1 MTDKEF
7 RRLSRADLIEI
18 IYELQK
24 SERNMQDEIAEL
36 KQKLE
41 ERRVAIEES
50 GSLAEV
56 LAKLNGLFEA
66 AQATADDYRR
76 EAEQLLEEAR
86 QTREQADAYMA
97 DTRQKASELARRTI
111 KKREQIL
118 AKTEEECRQLL
129 AAAQRGQRPKQS
141 RQQDG
146 EAPDLDEILL
156 SVKEGRYDGG
166 RET

>member
-50 GSLAEV
+50 GSLAEA

-66 AQATADDYRR
+66 AQATADGYRS
-76 EAEQLLEEAR
+76 EAQELLEEAR
-86 QTREQADAYMA
+86 RTREQADEYMSGVK
-97 DTRQKASELARRTI
+97 QKAAKLASVTMQQRKELL
-111 KKREQIL
+111 E
-118 AKTEEECRQLL
+118 KTGEECRRLR
-129 AAAQRGQRPKQS
+129 AAAQEGLRPTQHGS
-141 RQQDG
+141 VDL
-146 EAPDLDEILL
+146 EPDAILR
-156 SVKEGRYDGG
+156 SIKEGRYDGESEG
-166 RET
+166 